1 MSTAALILPH
11 QLFDPHPATQ
21 GVDRVVL
28 VEEPPFFTQ
37 YAFHAQKLRFHRET
51 MTRYKARLE
60 AEGVRVDRVEAHQL
74 ADTGAVADWLVAA
87 GIRVVRVVDPSDDWV
102 EGRLRAAFAR
112 TGVDARWLPDP
123 HVLTPDAEA
132 RAYVAEKPR
141 LFFTEFYVRQRKR
154 LGLLV
159 DAAGAPVGGQ
169 WSFDPDNRKRL
180 PKGHA
185 VPWTTFP
192 QWSDDTVAHVAERYP
207 SAPGT
212 GVGPA
217 FPADHDEA
225 AAWLEHF
232 VRERLASFG
241 DYEDAMAREHDV
253 LFHSVLTPML
263 NVGLLSPLQV
273 VDAAMGEQ
281 DRVPL
286 NALEGFV
293 RQVIGWR
300 EFVRVVYRD
309 RGRRQRTRNFWGF
322 TRPMPKAFYDGT
334 TGIEPVDLVIRR
346 VLRTG
351 WCHHIE
357 RLMVLGNIML
367 LCEIHPDAVY
377 QWFMELFV
385 DAYDWVMVPN
395 IYGMSQYADGG
406 GMTTKP
412 YISGSAY
419 VLKMSDFPK
428 GEWCGVWDALYWR
441 FIDRHAAFFETN
453 PPAGHDGEAAAEARS
468 EVAGAPPRRG
478 SVPCAVA
485 LTASLPRR
493 SPE

>member
-1 MSTAALILPH
+1 MSTAALILPD
-11 QLFDPHPATQ
+11 QLFDPHPAVP
-21 GVDRVVL
+21 GADRVVL
-28 VEEPPFFTQ
+28 VEEPLFFTQ
-37 YAFHAQKLRFHRET
+37 YAFHSQKLSFHRET
-51 MTRYKARLE
+51 MTRFKARLE
-60 AEGVRVDRVEAHQL
+60 AEGVRVARVEAHQL
-74 ADTGAVADWLVAA
+74 VDTGDVADWLVAA
-87 GIRVVRVVDPSDDWV
+87 GIRAVRVVDPSDDWV
-102 EGRLRAAFAR
+102 EGRLRAACAR
-112 TGVDARWLPDP
+112 TGIDATWLPDP
-123 HVLTPDAEA
+123 HFLTPDAEA

-141 LFFTEFYVRQRKR
+141 LFFTDFYVRQRKR

-159 DAAGAPVGGQ
+159 DAKGSPVGGQ

-192 QWSDDTVAHVAERYP
+192 RWSDDTVAHVAERYP

-281 DRVPL
+281 HRVPL

-300 EFVRVVYRD
+300 EFVRLVYRD

-453 PPAGHDGEAAAEARS
+453 PRLAMMAKLRLKLGPKLQEHHRVAEAFLAQLDGR
-468 EVAGAPPRRG
+468 
-478 SVPCAVA
+478 
-485 LTASLPRR
+485 
-493 SPE
+493 